1 VGLVSSKQ
9 LQPGDR
15 VELRVTLDPLGKS
28 GDVTEIVT
36 IASNDPSQP
45 TTDVPVRAMVEHW
58 TSANASE
65 TLQTALFGRPECAS
79 CHAEPAAGGD
89 TGARLYN
96 GVCAMCHKQLA
107 AYAVSPP
114 VTALDRKA
122 LRSWVADGRT
132 EAGMPG
138 YSTRLGGPLSDAQ
151 IDSLVDALLL
161 ARKVDVP

>member
-1 VGLVSSKQ
+1 M
-9 LQPGDR
+9 
-15 VELRVTLDPLGKS
+15 TLDPLGKS

-45 TTDVPVRAMVEHW
+45 KTDVPLRATVEHW

-79 CHAEPAAGGD
+79 CHAEPAKGGD
-89 TGARLYN
+89 MGARLYN

-114 VTALDRKA
+114 VSALDRKA
-122 LRSWVADGRT
+122 LRSWVEDGRT
-132 EAGMPG
+132 DAGMPG
-138 YSTRLGGPLSDAQ
+138 YSTRVGGPLSDAQ
-151 IDSLVDALLL
+151 IESIVDALLE
-161 ARKVDVP
+161 ARNGDTP